1 MTRTIQIRKKGSLTL
16 PMDLRKRY
24 HLEEGD
30 PVTLVDLEDGIF
42 ISPKISVL
50 PKLVKQIEE
59 LRAKNNISLSALIE
73 GIGTLRNQPE

>member
-1 MTRTIQIRKKGSLTL
+1 
-16 PMDLRKRY
+16 MDLRKRY

-42 ISPKISVL
+42 ISPKISAL